1 VGDFS
6 NDPGRR
12 IAVGSFLQLRPVDL
26 IDLLWRE
33 SHKRT
38 QKDVAKD
45 LGISPQ
51 YLSDILKGRREIS
64 TEIARRLGFERVVTY
79 VRFDHSGEADR
90 G

>member
-1 VGDFS
+1 M
-6 NDPGRR
+6 
-12 IAVGSFLQLRPVDL
+12 DL
-26 IDLLWRE
+26 IDLLWSE
-33 SHKRT
+33 SRKRT

-64 TEIARRLGFERVVTY
+64 AEVARRLGFERVVTF
-79 VRFDHSGEADR
+79 VRFGNAEESDR